1 MQWSARTVQKLDLA
15 GSVCNSFGRWY
26 TFYQAG
32 YRYTDQTFRL
42 GDPEAAS
49 WCLWNRFDPVSS
61 SHDEPESNISRL
73 SSHLSPRKV

>member
-42 GDPEAAS
+42 GDPEAAG

-61 SHDEPESNISRL
+61 SHDEPESNISRF
-73 SSHLSPRKV
+73 SHLSPRKV